1 MEFYYL
7 QGRLYF
13 LFDKSVKNFSKNN
26 LQRAVLFISILFFHC
41 VLLIAFMRIQLGKHQ
56 TLSLQ
61 RTFTIVSL
69 PPERN
74 SPILELPPPSLN
86 FMTHL
91 TQIPLPN
98 IEIAE
103 APTQTMNATSIEMDK
118 SYELPNKS
126 SNRYQEIFDPKLRQK
141 LIDSEVF
148 NHRPVSKKSN
158 IWTEAD
164 GRVFVD
170 VGNGNCMVTMPK
182 IDSHE
187 RGAIL
192 GFTRCGK
199 TDSEKFMD
207 NVTTAL
213 EARKHSADSQ

>member
-13 LFDKSVKNFSKNN
+13 LFGKSVKNFSKNN

-41 VLLIAFMRIQLGKHQ
+41 VLFIAFMRIQLGKHQ

-61 RTFTIVSL
+61 RTFTLVSL

-86 FMTHL
+86 FNTHL
-91 TQIPLPN
+91 MQIPLPN

-103 APTQTMNATSIEMDK
+103 SPTQTMNATSIEMDK

-141 LIDSEVF
+141 LQALHQPSIV
-148 NHRPVSKKSN
+148 K
-158 IWTEAD
+158 
-164 GRVFVD
+164 
-170 VGNGNCMVTMPK
+170 PK
-182 IDSHE
+182 IQSLGIGVTLENIGDGKCIYGDAFNRTGKIVKCGPDEGE
-187 RGAIL
+187 RMMNNIN
-192 GFTRCGK
+192 
-199 TDSEKFMD
+199 EE
-207 NVTTAL
+207 L
-213 EARKHSADSQ
+213 ETRKHPFKTP